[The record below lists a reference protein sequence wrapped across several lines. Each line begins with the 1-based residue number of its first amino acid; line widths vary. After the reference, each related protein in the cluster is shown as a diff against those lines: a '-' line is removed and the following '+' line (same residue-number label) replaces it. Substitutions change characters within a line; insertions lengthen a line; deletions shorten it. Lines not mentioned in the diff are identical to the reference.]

1 LNGNVPR
8 TDRKGDD
15 GRLEREVFKLNLQ
28 RARASR
34 EKENEARRADKN
46 EDRLQMNAVNRAVK
60 LNEIDAQRSRRE
72 HQRATL
78 VANQALAAEHRK
90 RQDYD
95 KTTFTRGAVDEEFFQ
110 QFGVA
115 LR

>member
-1 LNGNVPR
+1 
-8 TDRKGDD
+8 
-15 GRLEREVFKLNLQ
+15 
-28 RARASR
+28 
-34 EKENEARRADKN
+34 
-46 EDRLQMNAVNRAVK
+46 MNAVNRAVK

-72 HQRATL
+72 HERATL